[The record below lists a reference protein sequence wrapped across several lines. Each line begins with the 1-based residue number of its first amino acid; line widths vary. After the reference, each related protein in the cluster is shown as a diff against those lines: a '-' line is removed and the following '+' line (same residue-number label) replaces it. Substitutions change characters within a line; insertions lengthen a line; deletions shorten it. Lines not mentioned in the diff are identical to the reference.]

1 MSNELLNCTSHLILR
16 QRRKIQRIFFFRD
29 TSLQDQRLNPVL
41 GTKLFTANPQQT
53 QRMEGGNSHPDS
65 E

>member
-1 MSNELLNCTSHLILR
+1 MPSELLNCTSHLILCL
-16 QRRKIQRIFFFRD
+16 RRKTKCIFFFRD

-53 QRMEGGNSHPDS
+53 QRMEGGNSHPES